1 MLNFNA
7 KTEIDK
13 EKSESAIL
21 DTERIFSENST
32 TYAPYGNRGDK
43 QYIIWYEWRE
53 DTNGIVLN
61 KY

>member
-1 MLNFNA
+1 MTPENLIEMKYLSNLMLNFNA

-43 QYIIWYEWRE
+43 QYII
-53 DTNGIVLN
+53 
-61 KY
+61 